1 MEQQPVETPPVRRR
15 RRRSVEVAGVVVA
28 FLVAMLG
35 PVASVPGVPAA
46 LVPTATAALNAAA
59 LNAAA
64 VTAATPAPS
73 TFRAPRLV
81 WERCGPVECTA
92 LAVPVD
98 HARPRGARTTVA
110 VHRVRAADPSR
121 RIGVLVVNPGGPG
134 VSSQGMVDPS
144 LWPAAIHD
152 RFDLVGLDPRFTG
165 AQAPRCRF
173 PAAAARALRAGE
185 LARAVA
191 IGCAA
196 ERSKLA
202 NMGADDMARDLEVL
216 RVAMGEATLSLYVVS
231 WGAELGARYG
241 ELFPRSLR
249 ALVVDSPLDVTD
261 TARVADRERALALN
275 TALDERLRRCT
286 TMGVAC
292 AFNDGTDL
300 SARYTWLQNRVAAR
314 DATAAGQGL
323 FSRSTA
329 LQSQVSALLAY
340 GDGEDLYRY
349 LTAIAT
355 ASDATLDTAIRS
367 ADPDVAADEEFTT
380 PDAESIAPFIGAS
393 LLSQLSGLV
402 ATECLDG
409 LLPRDAATLDAGRA
423 AAAEAAPRFSTLF
436 FHGSAGLSCIGWP
449 IPVRRRPVVTPPST
463 RGGPVPVVL
472 ASSFDTQAPISWARR
487 TATALGAPLVVR
499 DGFGHGIV
507 GSSDCMAA
515 VAAAYL
521 ADPAT
526 PVAATGCPAS

>member
-1 MEQQPVETPPVRRR
+1 MASLLAV
-15 RRRSVEVAGVVVA
+15 
-28 FLVAMLG
+28 LG
-35 PVASVPGVPAA
+35 PVAAVPGLAA
-46 LVPTATAALNAAA
+46 TVGPTTAAAAA
-59 LNAAA
+59 AS
-64 VTAATPAPS
+64 S

-81 WERCGPVECTA
+81 WERCGPVECAA

-98 HARPRGARTTVA
+98 HARPRGAVTTVP
-110 VHRVRAADPSR
+110 VHRVRAADRSR

-134 VSSQGMVDPS
+134 VSAQGMVDPS
-144 LWPAAIHD
+144 LWPTDIRD

-173 PAAAARALRAGE
+173 PDTAARALRVGE

-202 NMGADDMARDLEVL
+202 NMGADDMARDLEIL
-216 RVAMGEATLSLYVVS
+216 RVALGEASISLYVVS
-231 WGAELGARYG
+231 WGAELGTRYAQ
-241 ELFPRSLR
+241 LFPQRLR

-261 TARVADRERALALN
+261 TARVADRERALALDA
-275 TALDERLRRCT
+275 ALDERLRRCT
-286 TMGVAC
+286 TMGGSC

-300 SARYTWLQNRVAAR
+300 SARYTFVQNRVALR
-314 DATAAGQGL
+314 DAAAAGQGL

-340 GDGEDLYRY
+340 GTGDDLYRY
-349 LTAIAT
+349 LATVAT
-355 ASDATLDTAIRS
+355 APDGALDAAIRE
-367 ADPDVAADEEFTT
+367 AGPDVPADESFDT
-380 PDAESIAPFIGAS
+380 PDAGDIPPFLGGS

-436 FHGSAGLSCIGWP
+436 FHGTAGLSCIGWP
-449 IPVRRRPVVTPPST
+449 IPVRRRPVVTPPVT

-472 ASSFDTQAPISWARR
+472 ASSFDTQAPITWARR
-487 TATALGAPLVVR
+487 TANALGAPLLVR

-507 GSSDCMAA
+507 GSSECMAA
-515 VAAAYL
+515 LAAAYL
-521 ADPAT
+521 ADPAA
-526 PVAATGCPAS
+526 PVAPAAADSCPPS